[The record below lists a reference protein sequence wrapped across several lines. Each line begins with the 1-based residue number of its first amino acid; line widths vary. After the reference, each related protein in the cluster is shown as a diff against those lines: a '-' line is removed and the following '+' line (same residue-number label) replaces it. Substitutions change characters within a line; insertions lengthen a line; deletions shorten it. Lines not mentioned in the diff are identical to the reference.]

1 MTVAE
6 ADALLDL
13 PGHPPGTCGALSIPA
28 LPGAW
33 KASFRA
39 MPGQP
44 ETPDGAAG
52 ALGLPRH
59 AYGYACGPAVFMAE
73 ISAATTCIGLD
84 SGEVHTGFFSA
95 APAQTPGIGS
105 ALICC
110 SWPAGKA

>member
-1 MTVAE
+1 VR
-6 ADALLDL
+6 
-13 PGHPPGTCGALSIPA
+13 PPGGGRLPA
-28 LPGAW
+28 AVL
-33 KASFRA
+33 
-39 MPGQP
+39 
-44 ETPDGAAG
+44 G
-52 ALGLPRH
+52 ALGLPRD

-110 SWPAGKA
+110 SRPAGDQVPDP